1 MRLCSPALAL
11 LLVVLVAS
19 TPTARPAE
27 LPPSSAP
34 AQQKKVDYNRDVRP
48 ILADNCFKCHG
59 PDEKQRKAQL
69 RLDTRE
75 GLLAATAG
83 GNAVVPGHADKSE
96 VIARITATETKSLMP
111 PVKSAKKLTAEQIAT
126 LKAWIDQ
133 GATWSSH
140 WAFTKPVRPKV
151 PESSNSHAEIH
162 NPIDNFILARL
173 EHDGL
178 TPALPAD
185 KVTVLR
191 RVTLDLT
198 GLPPTPEEVDAFL
211 KDDSPQAYEKVVDR
225 LLASPRF
232 GERMAWRWLEAA
244 RYADT
249 NGYQTDAGRDM
260 WRWRDW
266 VIEAYNRNLP
276 FDRFTIEQLA
286 GDLLPTPTLDQRIA
300 TGFNRNHRGNAEG
313 GIVPEEYAVEYVAD
327 RVETT
332 ATVWLGLTFTCC
344 RCHDHKFDPFLQKD
358 FYRLF
363 AFFNNVPEKG
373 RAVKFGNS
381 PPFIKAPTR
390 EQEKKLAELDR
401 QLQGAEKRAG
411 ELRDEIVRAQEKWES
426 SVAVDKLPD
435 WSPRRGLLAAFAL
448 DDPGELKAVDGKA
461 VFAPGKLGK
470 AADLDGTR
478 YLAAEKAGDFG
489 FDERFSLSCWVLPRK
504 PNGAI
509 VSRGVDDPQGEGY
522 GLYLAN
528 GKLQAHFT
536 KRWLDDALRLETPE
550 ALPLDRWSHIVVTYD
565 GFRLAAGVKVYINGT
580 EVKTRVLLDELNQT
594 FQTKEPFRIGSGS
607 GRELRFNGLIDDVR
621 IYDRVLDADVTRI
634 LAVAETPA
642 EILRKPAAKRSSAE
656 AAKLRAFFLENA
668 APKPIREALDDV
680 RRLRDERQKFWESIP
695 TVMVMEEMANPR
707 ETHILSRGEY
717 DKKGE
722 KVTAGVPGAL
732 SPFPAGVPN
741 NRLGF
746 ARWLTSPENPLTARV
761 AVNRA
766 WQMHF
771 GTGLVK
777 TAEDFGTQGAFPT
790 HSELLD
796 WLAVEFST
804 DWDIKRL
811 HKLIVMSATY
821 RQSSRITKESLA
833 RDPESKLLTRFPRLR
848 LSADMLRDQALF
860 TSGLLVEKLGGP
872 SARPYQPAGLWNELS
887 GTGDYTQDTGEGLY
901 RRSLYTYWKRTSPPP
916 VMSAFDAAG
925 RETCWVR
932 ENRTNTPLQAL
943 TLLNE
948 TAFVE
953 ASRALAQRVMHEGKT
968 SDDRLTQAFRRVT
981 GRTPAAK
988 ELEIL
993 RKNFDFHFAEFRDNT
1008 AAAKKLLAIGA
1019 SKPDP
1024 KLDPSELA
1032 AYSAVCN
1039 MLLNLDEVLTK
1050 E

>member
-1 MRLCSPALAL
+1 MRLCSPAIAL
-11 LLVVLVAS
+11 LLAAVVAF
-19 TPTARPAE
+19 TPIA
-27 LPPSSAP
+27 AP
-34 AQQKKVDYNRDVRP
+34 ADVPNSSPSAQSKKVDYNRDVRP

-59 PDEKQRKAQL
+59 PDEKQRKAKL

-75 GLLAATAG
+75 GLLAATSG
-83 GNAVVPGHADKSE
+83 GNAVAPGHADKSE
-96 VIARITATETKSLMP
+96 VIARITATEANSVMP
-111 PVKSAKKLTAEQIAT
+111 PPKTGKKLTPDQIAT

-140 WAFTKPVRPKV
+140 WAFTAPRKPAV
-151 PESSNSHAEIH
+151 PTIDNPQSTIH
-162 NPIDNFILARL
+162 NPIDNFILARQQK
-173 EHDGL
+173 EGL
-178 TPALPAD
+178 TPSPPAE
-185 KVTVLR
+185 KVTLIR

-211 KDDSPQAYEKVVDR
+211 KDTSPQAYEKVVDR

-286 GDLLPTPTLDQRIA
+286 GDLLPNPTLDQRIA

-344 RCHDHKFDPFLQKD
+344 RCHDHKFDPFPQKD

-390 EQEKKLAELDR
+390 EQEKKLAELDK
-401 QLQGAEKRAG
+401 QLQTAEKRAE
-411 ELRDEIVRAQEKWES
+411 ELRTETARAQEKWEQA
-426 SVAVDKLPD
+426 VAVDKLSD
-435 WSPRRGLLAAFAL
+435 WSPRRGLVAAFTL
-448 DDPGELKAVDGKA
+448 DDPGELTAQDGKA
-461 VFAPGKLGK
+461 VFASGKLGK

-478 YLAAEKAGDFG
+478 FLEAKKAGDFG
-489 FDERFSLSCWVLPRK
+489 FDDRFSLSCWVFPRK
-504 PNGAI
+504 LNGAI
-509 VSRGVDDPQGEGY
+509 VSRGVDEPQGEGY
-522 GLYLAN
+522 GLYLVN
-528 GKLQAHFT
+528 GKLQAHYT
-536 KRWLDDALRLETPE
+536 KRWLDDALRVETLE
-550 ALPLDRWSHIVVTYD
+550 ALPLNRWSHIVVTYD
-565 GFRLAAGVKVYINGT
+565 GLRLAAGVKVYINAS
-580 EVKTRVLLDELNQT
+580 EAKTRVLLDELNQT
-594 FQTKEPFRIGSGS
+594 FQTKEPFRIGSGN
-607 GRELRFNGLIDDVR
+607 GKEQRFNGLIDDVR
-621 IYDRVLDADVTRI
+621 IYDRVLDTDVAKM

-642 EILRKPAAKRSSAE
+642 EILRKSAAQRSIAE
-656 AAKLRAFFLENA
+656 IAKLREFFLDAA
-668 APKPIREALDDV
+668 APKPLREAVDEV
-680 RRLRDERQKFWESIP
+680 RRLREDRQKFWESIP

-732 SPFPAGVPN
+732 SAFPSGVPN

-746 ARWLTSPENPLTARV
+746 AHWLTSPENPLTARV

-771 GTGLVK
+771 GVGLVK
-777 TAEDFGTQGAFPT
+777 TAEDFGTQSAFPT
-790 HSELLD
+790 HPDLLD

-821 RQSSRITKESLA
+821 RQSSRSTKELLA
-833 RDPESKLLTRFPRLR
+833 RDPENRLLTRYPRLR
-848 LSADMLRDQALF
+848 LSAEMLRDQALF
-860 TSGLLVEKLGGP
+860 ASGLLVERLGGA
-872 SARPYQPAGLWNELS
+872 SAKPYQPAGLWNELS
-887 GTGDYTQDTGEGLY
+887 GTGDYTPDTGEGLY

-953 ASRALAQRVMHEGKT
+953 AARALAQRTMREART
-968 SDDRLTQAFRRVT
+968 SEERLTQAFRHVT
-981 GRTPAAK
+981 GRPPGVK

-993 RKNFDFHFAEFRDNT
+993 RKSFDFHLAEFRDNPG
-1008 AAAKKLLAIGA
+1008 AAKKLLATGA

-1024 KLDPSELA
+1024 KLDPAELA
-1032 AYSAVCN
+1032 AYTAVCN